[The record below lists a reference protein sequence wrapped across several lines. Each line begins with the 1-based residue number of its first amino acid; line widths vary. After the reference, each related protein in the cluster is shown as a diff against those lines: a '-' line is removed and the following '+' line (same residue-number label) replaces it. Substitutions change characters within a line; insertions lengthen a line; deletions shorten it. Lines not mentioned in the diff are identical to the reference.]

1 MARGEAGM
9 RDEGFWEQAL
19 QRARLGLW
27 DWDLQGGDCFYSRT
41 WGQMLGYGEDELV
54 HASDLWL
61 TMTHPDDRERAVASG
76 DAHLA
81 GLTSIIETELRLRHK
96 DGHWVWVLDR
106 GGVVECD
113 ASGKPL
119 RMVGVQTDITKQK
132 TAEHELAKVNA
143 RFRLALAAS
152 GTGIWHHDIDAKQ
165 SIWDERTREVYGVA
179 GTSDVMSAET
189 WHTFLHPEDKEEAER
204 AHLAC
209 LHSSEVISV
218 RYRIIRQDGAM
229 RYLESLI
236 RFVPDPN
243 SSGQILGTVRDV
255 TEAELRQQELAFAA
269 RHDALTGLLN
279 RAAFD
284 AMLAH
289 GIGNAEGFPL
299 AVFYIDLD
307 YFKALNDFAGHAA
320 GDAALRSIAAA
331 IRAALPLR
339 AYAARLGG
347 GEFAVLAPN
356 CEDPGA
362 VAQGLLSA
370 IRDAELEPHAGP
382 RKLAASIGVA
392 LVRDCATTVAD
403 AMACADDAC
412 YAAKAAGRNTF
423 SLFSEQPT
431 ASTSGLNA
439 ARLASDT
446 MDALEEGRLRLF
458 GQELRLIADAWTPC
472 AHLEVLARLVGRD
485 GRTVSPAEFI
495 PAAER
500 FGLAPKLDRWIF
512 STALSRFAP
521 AMRSAGLTLA
531 FNLSAQTLS
540 DPDLWSF
547 VDAVI
552 ERTDAP
558 YGNIIFEITETAA
571 VTSFEAAERFVRQAR
586 GRRCRVSLDDFGA
599 GLSSF
604 DYLRRFPVDSI
615 KINGSFV
622 EHMATSRFDREIVGA
637 IQGIARSLGYR
648 VVAEKIEKAETLD
661 MLRAMGVDRG
671 QGFLLHRPEPLED
684 IVARLSVP
692 VRPRRAA
699 GRRRA

>member
-1 MARGEAGM
+1 MARSEAGK
-9 RDEGFWEQAL
+9 RDERFWEQAL

-27 DWDLQGGDCFYSRT
+27 DWDLEGGDCFYSKT

-61 TMTHPDDRERAVASG
+61 TMTHPDDRECAVASG

-81 GLTSIIETELRLRHK
+81 GLTTIIETELRLRHK

-106 GGVVECD
+106 GGVVERD
-113 ASGKPL
+113 AEGKPL

-132 TAEHELAKVNA
+132 TAEQEVAKVNA

-165 SIWDERTREVYGVA
+165 SIWDERTREIYGVA
-179 GTSDVMSAET
+179 GTSDVISAEM

-209 LHSSEVISV
+209 LGTPEVVSA
-218 RYRIIRQDGAM
+218 RYRIVRRDGAV

-236 RFVPDPN
+236 RFVPDPI
-243 SSGQILGTVRDV
+243 SSGQILGTVCDV

-284 AMLAH
+284 TLLGQ
-289 GIGNAEGFPL
+289 GIGNAGGFPL

-331 IRAALPLR
+331 IRAALPAR
-339 AYAARLGG
+339 AHAARLGG
-347 GEFAVLAPN
+347 DEFAVLAPT

-362 VAQGLLSA
+362 VAQNLLSA
-370 IRDAELEPHAGP
+370 IRNAELEPHAGP

-392 LVRDCATTVAD
+392 LVRDRATTVAD

-423 SLFSEQPT
+423 SVFSEQPT

-446 MDALEEGRLRLF
+446 MDALEEGRLLLF
-458 GQELRLIADAWTPC
+458 GQELRLVSDAWTPC
-472 AHLEVLARLVGRD
+472 AHLEVLARLRGRD
-485 GRTVSPAEFI
+485 GRMVSPVEFI

-540 DPDLWSF
+540 DLDLWSF

-552 ERTDAP
+552 ERTNAP
-558 YGNIIFEITETAA
+558 YENIIFEITETAA

-586 GRRCRVSLDDFGA
+586 ERRCRVSLDDFGA

-622 EHMATSRFDREIVGA
+622 ENMAESRFDREIVAA
-637 IQGIARSLGYR
+637 IHGIARSLGYS
-648 VVAEKIEKAETLD
+648 VVAEKIEKVETLD
-661 MLRAMGVDRG
+661 LLRAMGVDRG
-671 QGFLLHRPEPLED
+671 QGFLMHRPEPLEN
-684 IVARLSVP
+684 IVSRLLPPARS
-692 VRPRRAA
+692 RPA